1 MRRNNCCKNN
11 FFSYF
16 SFQKL
21 IKLFSLCEVGMS
33 PTNFKLTISPNALAE
48 AVAEN
53 STLKE
58 QLTVAQL
65 DSTFYERE
73 HNATWAAL
81 CSVRSTLDPGTEITA
96 AVIALPAASRIFLLK
111 LSGRAEK
118 QGSYPPRR
126 KARQLR
132 RRASTL
138 IELRTTL
145 RHGQPRSGGPSPT
158 YACSTTDCVTARSTA
173 AGVGHFTARLSG
185 VGHLTARRPGCLSGL
200 LRDRRLR
207 CRETTG

>member
-1 MRRNNCCKNN
+1 MIRNNCCKNN
-11 FFSYF
+11 FFFSYF

-145 RHGQPRSGGPSPT
+145 RPVGIALEQSTRAAYMRPSAT
-158 YACSTTDCVTARSTA
+158 LLGNYRLGSLTTGSPA
-173 AGVGHFTARLSG
+173 
-185 VGHLTARRPGCLSGL
+185 GHLSRVS
-200 LRDRRLR
+200 
-207 CRETTG
+207 EI